1 VTQGKRVLVSGAGGF
16 IGRWSVPALLRLG
29 YEVHAV
35 LSGKASR
42 DVPPQLRGAKPH
54 FADLLDDSAIDE
66 LTREVRP
73 THLLHFAWIATPGV
87 YWNSEENF
95 RWLAAS
101 ERLLR
106 SFRAQGGSR
115 VMMAGT
121 CAEYDWS
128 RVEVCDELSSPLAK
142 TKAAT
147 LRGAGATRHDAAT
160 AASDVAT
167 AASDAATAASDAAT
181 AASDAATA
189 ANNAVTATSDAAAAV
204 TRYAACKIALQ
215 AILADFGREERLST
229 AWGRIF
235 FQFGPHE
242 HPDRLVPSVIRN
254 LLLNREAPCSHGR
267 QIRSFLHVA
276 DVGEAFAAVLDS
288 ELEGPVNIGS
298 DERVSLADLVD
309 RIGRQI
315 GRPELLRLGA
325 RPAPPGEPSLLVP
338 EIHRLRD
345 EARWRPRFTLNE
357 ALGDTIAW
365 WRGRLL
371 DPAGA
376 ARHE

>member
-1 VTQGKRVLVSGAGGF
+1 MHAKRVLVTGAGGF

-35 LSGKASR
+35 LSGKVGR
-42 DVPPQLRGAKPH
+42 EVPEQLQGAKLH
-54 FADLLDDSAIDE
+54 FANLLDDLGVDE
-66 LTREVRP
+66 LTRAVRP
-73 THLLHFAWIATPGV
+73 SHLLHFAWIATPGV

-128 RVEVCDELSSPLAK
+128 RVGVCDELSSPLAK
-142 TKAAT
+142 ANAAIPNS
-147 LRGAGATRHDAAT
+147 T
-160 AASDVAT
+160 AAAL
-167 AASDAATAASDAAT
+167 
-181 AASDAATA
+181 
-189 ANNAVTATSDAAAAV
+189 NHAAAATNDSAAVV

-215 AILADFGREERLST
+215 TILDDFGRREHLST

-235 FQFGPHE
+235 FQFGPYE
-242 HPDRLVPSVIRN
+242 HPDRLVPSVICN

-298 DERVSLADLVD
+298 DERVSLANLVD

-315 GRPELLRLGA
+315 GRPELLRLGV
-325 RPAPPGEPSLLVP
+325 RPAPPQEPSLLVP
-338 EIHRLRD
+338 AIHRLRD
-345 EARWRPRFTLNE
+345 EARWRPRFTLDE
-357 ALGDTIAW
+357 ALRDTIAW

-371 DPAGA
+371 DHDGA

>member
-1 VTQGKRVLVSGAGGF
+1 MRGKRVLVSGAGGF
-16 IGRWSVPALLRLG
+16 IGRWSVPALLRSG

-35 LSGKASR
+35 LSGNASR
-42 DVPPQLRGAKPH
+42 AAPAQLEGAKIH
-54 FADLLDDSAIDE
+54 FADLLDDSQVDE
-66 LTREVRP
+66 LTSEVKP
-73 THLLHFAWIATPGV
+73 SHLLHFAWIATPGV
-87 YWNSEENF
+87 YWNSAENF

-106 SFRAQGGSR
+106 SFLAHGGSR
-115 VMMAGT
+115 VLMAGS

-128 RVEVCDELSSPLAK
+128 RAEVCDELSSPLAN
-142 TKAAT
+142 TKAAPPN
-147 LRGAGATRHDAAT
+147 DAT
-160 AASDVAT
+160 AA
-167 AASDAATAASDAAT
+167 ASPYAS
-181 AASDAATA
+181 
-189 ANNAVTATSDAAAAV
+189 
-204 TRYAACKIALQ
+204 CKIALQ
-215 AILADFGREERLST
+215 GILADLGRREHLST

-242 HPDRLVPSVIRN
+242 HPDRLVPSVICN

-288 ELEGPVNIGS
+288 ALEGPVNIGS
-298 DERVSLADLVD
+298 DERVALADLVD

-325 RPAPPGEPSLLVP
+325 RPAPPQEPPLLVP
-338 EIHRLRD
+338 EIRRLRD

-357 ALGDTIAW
+357 ALSDTIAW

-371 DPAGA
+371 DHAGA
-376 ARHE
+376 ARQE

>member
-1 VTQGKRVLVSGAGGF
+1 MHAKRVLVSGAGGF
-16 IGRWSVPALLRLG
+16 IGRWSVPALLRSG

-35 LSGKASR
+35 LSGNTSR
-42 DVPPQLRGAKPH
+42 EIPEQLRGAKIH

-66 LTREVRP
+66 LTSEVRP
-73 THLLHFAWIATPGV
+73 SHLLHFAWIATPGA
-87 YWNSEENF
+87 YWNSAENF
-95 RWLAAS
+95 RWVAAS

-106 SFRAQGGSR
+106 SFRAHGGRR
-115 VMMAGT
+115 VMMAGS

-128 RVEVCDELSSPLAK
+128 RVEVCDERSSPLAK
-142 TKAAT
+142 AKAA
-147 LRGAGATRHDAAT
+147 
-160 AASDVAT
+160 
-167 AASDAATAASDAAT
+167 
-181 AASDAATA
+181 
-189 ANNAVTATSDAAAAV
+189 DAAAAV
-204 TRYAACKIALQ
+204 SRYAACKIALQ
-215 AILADFGREERLST
+215 TILADFGREEHLST

-242 HPDRLVPSVIRN
+242 HPDRLVPSVICN

-315 GRPELLRLGA
+315 GRSELLRLGA
-325 RPAPPGEPSLLVP
+325 RPVPPREPSLLVP

-345 EARWRPRFTLNE
+345 EAQWRPRFTLNE
-357 ALGDTIAW
+357 ALSDTIAW

-371 DPAGA
+371 DHAGA
-376 ARHE
+376 ARRE

>member
-1 VTQGKRVLVSGAGGF
+1 
-16 IGRWSVPALLRLG
+16 
-29 YEVHAV
+29 
-35 LSGKASR
+35 
-42 DVPPQLRGAKPH
+42 
-54 FADLLDDSAIDE
+54 
-66 LTREVRP
+66 
-73 THLLHFAWIATPGV
+73 LLHFAWIATPGV
-87 YWNSEENF
+87 YWNSEDNF

-106 SFRAQGGSR
+106 SFRAHGGRR

-128 RVEVCDELSSPLAK
+128 RVEVCDEVFSPLAK
-142 TKAAT
+142 TEAA
-147 LRGAGATRHDAAT
+147 LPPDAAT
-160 AASDVAT
+160 SP
-167 AASDAATAASDAAT
+167 
-181 AASDAATA
+181 
-189 ANNAVTATSDAAAAV
+189 DAAAAV
-204 TRYAACKIALQ
+204 SRYAACKIALQ
-215 AILADFGREERLST
+215 TTLADFGRREHLST

-242 HPDRLVPSVIRN
+242 HPDRLVPSVICN

-267 QIRSFLHVA
+267 QVRSFLHVA

-325 RPAPPGEPSLLVP
+325 RPAPPQEPSLLVP

-357 ALGDTIAW
+357 ALSDTIAW
-365 WRGRLL
+365 WRGRL
-371 DPAGA
+371 
-376 ARHE
+376 RNHF

>member
-42 DVPPQLRGAKPH
+42 DVPEQLRGAKPH

-73 THLLHFAWIATPGV
+73 THLLHFAWIAAPGV

-147 LRGAGATRHDAAT
+147 LRGAGATRHDAA
-160 AASDVAT
+160 A
-167 AASDAATAASDAAT
+167 
-181 AASDAATA
+181 A

-204 TRYAACKIALQ
+204 TRYAACKITLQ

-298 DERVSLADLVD
+298 DERVSLADLGD

-365 WRGRLL
+365 WRSRLL